1 MKVIKGCE
9 PNFEVKSSKLLQ
21 IARYPALNNMYI
33 VLGKLS

>member
-21 IARYPALNNMYI
+21 IAQLPCI
-33 VLGKLS
+33 K